1 MQHFSTYP
9 GSTFVCGADAYGQ
22 RNSLRDADPD
32 LTTCPRCKAS
42 EAWKAASEESAHV
55 PVESPARRP
64 AGIST
69 VTDIQAG
76 IESVFSAMIP
86 ATDTVS
92 ARFTARGYWKVEIT
106 TAEGITTEAHDVRTE
121 IIGKKT
127 LVITT
132 HPYGSP
138 VGTVEL
144 EG

>member
-1 MQHFSTYP
+1 MQHFATYP
-9 GSTFVCGADAYGQ
+9 GSTFVCGANATGR

-32 LTTCPRCKAS
+32 VTTCPRCQAS
-42 EAWKAASEESAHV
+42 EAWKAAYDASAHV

-64 AGIST
+64 AGIHT
-69 VTDIQAG
+69 VTEIQAG

-86 ATDTVS
+86 ATDTVA

-106 TAEGITTEAHDVRTE
+106 TAEGITTEAHDVRTNVT
-121 IIGKKT
+121 GST

-144 EG
+144 PA